1 MDAAAK
7 LSPSTRPRRPAN
19 PWSEHLRSLVGQPVV
34 IFTMGPA
41 ALIEFKGRLLAI
53 SDQHMN
59 CALFSEGQVITLKNV
74 HHIVSPAVPGRPAG
88 AR

>member
-7 LSPSTRPRRPAN
+7 LSPSTRPRRPGN

-34 IFTMGPA
+34 VHAMGPA
-41 ALIEFKGRLLAI
+41 ALIEFRGRLLAI

-59 CALFSEGQVITLKNV
+59 CAILSDGQVVTLKNV
-74 HHIVSPAVPGRPAG
+74 HHIVSREVPRGGGVR
-88 AR
+88 